1 MPRTRRP
8 PVDREPHDW
17 WLGACEFITKPVDFD
32 VLNAVARRR
41 SVERTSVGHLAGPRA
56 MINGPS
62 SDGYYACRRSF
73 SFPGNLLQ
81 SIYEIRWNK
90 ELGCLFF

>member
-17 WLGACEFITKPVDFD
+17 WLGACKFITKPVDFD

-41 SVERTSVGHLAGPRA
+41 SVERTSVGERLLRIEPLRSGARE
-56 MINGPS
+56 
-62 SDGYYACRRSF
+62 RRSGF
-73 SFPGNLLQ
+73 GA
-81 SIYEIRWNK
+81 
-90 ELGCLFF
+90 